1 MELTQSEQELRWLR
15 TSCCLNATFNLQY
28 CHFLLRALEKQA
40 FENVVFAF
48 RAHGPLTQYTELL
61 LDHLKTALF
70 IDDDEFNTKIRMAAN
85 NPYVC
90 RIAQQLNPS
99 YDNDAR
105 WFSYGYDLTGIELAK
120 IKKMSANQNSKLVS
134 HVGQNLCELHKHNRS
149 LPHANEALSLL
160 MQLPKQPYVPERL
173 RKFLNGTESNF
184 GERIAIEKEENS
196 QSTAQQQK
204 PRKNSV
210 GRPRKRKQTNDTI
223 PQQTAKEEQKKELQ
237 KSELFAKCPTIT
249 HHNVKRPPFYDQ
261 RPSTST
267 NVMDNLAELTLSR
280 QFLPQS
286 SKCISLSASNP
297 LPQQQQCH
305 HLSVELQNGA
315 NCPPIDE
322 HGVTGTVVSNHD
334 NLSVKHKRF
343 HKDRKDRRES
353 EDTTAVCARLRPFG
367 RDSPSKT
374 IRATDKK
381 LLRPKRNTNSIDCAN
396 DLQKTHKYFS
406 YFRPN
411 PKYYGQTP
419 IQITKKPCDFATD
432 LHYGVSKRLKPSEE
446 RSSDKPNDVTN
457 ESQRGISTE
466 RNLITSPLQVA
477 TARFVVQSS
486 SQQNLTASNAIVEAD
501 HAYEKTFPSVLAE
514 NDVTDSISPLIITKS
529 DGPITDRMENG
540 LSNGICKSARLS
552 HLTKTS
558 AFEILSTN
566 QVTTDR
572 SIPKAEV
579 VETSGLDFLASTASL
594 LAPMESAVK
603 CSDKMATTKIGNYI
617 YISYPTVNLNAL
629 TLDCCAY
636 IG

>member
-1 MELTQSEQELRWLR
+1 MQPS
-15 TSCCLNATFNLQY
+15 TSSVSSTSAIDSYLNSTED

-70 IDDDEFNTKIRMAAN
+70 IEDDEFNTKIRMAAN

-173 RKFLNGTESNF
+173 RKFLNDTESNF

-223 PQQTAKEEQKKELQ
+223 PQQTAKEEQKEELQ
-237 KSELFAKCPTIT
+237 KELSAKCPTVVT
-249 HHNVKRPPFYDQ
+249 HHNVKRTAFYEQ

-267 NVMDNLAELTLSR
+267 NAMDNLAELTHSR

-297 LPQQQQCH
+297 LPQQCH

-334 NLSVKHKRF
+334 NFSVKPKRF
-343 HKDRKDRRES
+343 HKDRKERRES

-367 RDSPSKT
+367 RDFPSKT
-374 IRATDKK
+374 IRAADKK
-381 LLRPKRNTNSIDCAN
+381 LLRPKRNTNSIDCAAN
-396 DLQKTHKYFS
+396 DLQKTQKYFS

-419 IQITKKPCDFATD
+419 LQITKKPCDFATD

-446 RSSDKPNDVTN
+446 KSSDKSNDVTN

-501 HAYEKTFPSVLAE
+501 HAYEKTFPSVLAG
-514 NDVTDSISPLIITKS
+514 NDVTDSVTPLIINKS
-529 DGPITDRMENG
+529 DGPITDCIENG

-552 HLTKTS
+552 HLTTTS
-558 AFEILSTN
+558 AFEILKTN

-594 LAPMESAVK
+594 LAPMEPAVK
-603 CSDKMATTKIGNYI
+603 CSDKMATTSEG
-617 YISYPTVNLNAL
+617 
-629 TLDCCAY
+629 
-636 IG
+636 